1 MANFKIDMSKN
12 SKELSNLYPTLS
24 DEELE
29 AIRVVYDSGT
39 WNSGLWVR
47 WRAVEYLLAEI
58 IKLERE
64 KGGNN
69 NGEL

>member
-1 MANFKIDMSKN
+1 MSNFKIDMTKN

-24 DEELE
+24 EEELE
-29 AIRVVYDSGT
+29 AIRVVYDSGR

-58 IKLERE
+58 IKIERE
-64 KGGNN
+64 RIGGIK
-69 NGEL
+69 